1 MIVQIYSMI
10 SVADAVATAEA
21 GANLIG
27 VVVAEPGI
35 FPEGIGAEAAR
46 GILERP
52 SGPRSLVALSSS
64 ARAGPTVNVGR

>member
-35 FPEGIGAEAAR
+35 FPR
-46 GILERP
+46 GLA
-52 SGPRSLVALSSS
+52 PRR
-64 ARAGPTVNVGR
+64 RAGS